1 MFLWWKEIIYNN
13 LNYLLKFPNPNDK
26 KNIEVSHAFNVFS
39 EYIGCKI
46 FKSVGIEV
54 QDVLLSLYEEISDGI
69 LKKEHL
75 VEFLFL

>member
-1 MFLWWKEIIYNN
+1 MFLWWREIIYNN
-13 LNYLLKFPNPNDK
+13 LNYLLKFPNTNDK
-26 KNIEVSHAFNVFS
+26 KNTEVSHAFNVFS
-39 EYIGCKI
+39 EYIG
-46 FKSVGIEV
+46 KSIGMEV